1 MRGARKPARVGFFR
15 ADRIGGGTS
24 EFDEFTERIAKVMTS
39 RISTLLIATLG
50 LLLVSVP
57 ALAQVKIGVVNLDR
71 LIREAPA
78 AVTAQKRLQ
87 TEFQP
92 REKEL
97 SALSDKIKAAQ
108 DNLSKNGL
116 TMSESARQQRER
128 ELVELNRDLQRK
140 QQAFQEDLTQRRNEA
155 LSGLIEQANRAVR
168 QIAQAEK
175 FDIIFQEAVYWS
187 PSIDL
192 TEKVMKVLV
201 EPPAGK

>member
-1 MRGARKPARVGFFR
+1 
-15 ADRIGGGTS
+15 
-24 EFDEFTERIAKVMTS
+24 MTS
-39 RISTLLIATLG
+39 RISTLLIAAFG
-50 LLLVSVP
+50 LIVS
-57 ALAQVKIGVVNLDR
+57 ASAFAQVKIGVVNLDR

-97 SALSDKIKAAQ
+97 ASLSDKIKAAQ

-116 TMSESARQQRER
+116 TMSESVRQQRER

-168 QIAQAEK
+168 QIAQNEK

-187 PSIDL
+187 PAIDL
-192 TEKVMKVLV
+192 TEQVMKTLV
-201 EPPAGK
+201 APPAGK

>member
-1 MRGARKPARVGFFR
+1 MGPKRNGP
-15 ADRIGGGTS
+15 S
-24 EFDEFTERIAKVMTS
+24 EFDEFTERIAHVMTY
-39 RISTLLIATLG
+39 RFSTLLIATLS
-50 LLLVSVP
+50 LLASAP

-78 AVTAQKRLQ
+78 AVSAQKRLQ
-87 TEFQP
+87 SEFQP

-97 SALSDKIKAAQ
+97 SSLSDKIKAAQ

-116 TMSESARQQRER
+116 TMSDSVRQQRER

-168 QIAQAEK
+168 QIAQNEK

-192 TEKVMKVLV
+192 TEKVMKTLV
-201 EPPAGK
+201 EPPAGR

>member
-1 MRGARKPARVGFFR
+1 MEL
-15 ADRIGGGTS
+15 IGDGPT
-24 EFDEFTERIAKVMTS
+24 EFDEFTERNAHVMTS
-39 RISTLLIATLG
+39 RFSTLLFATLS
-50 LLLVSVP
+50 LLVSAP
-57 ALAQVKIGVVNLDR
+57 AFAQVKIGVVNLDR

-78 AVTAQKRLQ
+78 AVSAQKRLQ

-116 TMSESARQQRER
+116 TMSDSVRQQRER

-168 QIAQAEK
+168 QIAQNEK

-192 TEKVMKVLV
+192 TEKVMKTLV
-201 EPPAGK
+201 EPPAGR

>member
-1 MRGARKPARVGFFR
+1 MNFR
-15 ADRIGGGTS
+15 
-24 EFDEFTERIAKVMTS
+24 F
-39 RISTLLIATLG
+39 STLLIAALS
-50 LLLVSVP
+50 LFLSAP

-168 QIAQAEK
+168 QIAQNEK

-192 TEKVMKVLV
+192 TEKVMKTLV
-201 EPPAGK
+201 EPPAGR